1 MKISEFGMVAGL
13 VSAISVGGTIAA
25 YKPEPAPPPVCEI
38 NKDALDAIKDQNK
51 QLFASNDDLRNAI
64 SKMPDDAK
72 TFVAD
77 HVAVAN
83 KLRELNDKITQ
94 AEDAQNSYNKLSD
107 DLSKH
112 PCEKPSVGRLPSTNE
127 IIFGGVNPYDNKK
140 KT

>member
-38 NKDALDAIKDQNK
+38 NKDALDAIEDQNK

-72 TFVAD
+72 AFVAD
-77 HVAVAN
+77 HLAVAS
-83 KLRELNDKITQ
+83 KLRDLDNKITQ
-94 AEDAQNSYNKLSD
+94 AEDAKESYEALKDGVSD
-107 DLSKH
+107 V
-112 PCEKPSVGRLPSTNE
+112 PCVNGAIPSTGRILYSE
-127 IIFGGVNPYDNKK
+127 ALTPYASKK